1 MKDYLTLANSGV
13 LYLLASIMIVFVLI
27 QSGLFLRIAW
37 RRGLE
42 IGLTKEKMFQT
53 VKSSAIFAIVPSIPI
68 VISLIAMTPVLGT
81 PFSWMRLSIVGSN
94 SYELIAADI
103 GATSMG
109 VEGLGSSGYTPIVF
123 ANSMW
128 VMSLG
133 IIWGLL
139 TCVIFL
145 KKYQTKMASVKAK
158 DSHWSEIMIN
168 ALFFGMLSV
177 FLGKPLTAGGMQLA
191 VLLSSAVVMILF
203 TYIAKVLKANWLN
216 DFALSLSMIAGMGFA
231 ILFTSLNLFGGV

>member
-1 MKDYLTLANSGV
+1 MKDYLELANSGI
-13 LYLLASIMIVFVLI
+13 LYLLAGIMIVFVLV
-27 QSGLFLRIAW
+27 QSGLFLKIAW
-37 RRGLE
+37 KRGLE
-42 IGLTKEKMFQT
+42 IGLTREKMIQT
-53 VKSSAIFAIVPSIPI
+53 VKTSAVFAIVPSLPI

-109 VEGLGSSGYTPIVF
+109 IEGLGSSGYTSVVF

-128 VMSLG
+128 VMSIG

-139 TCVIFL
+139 TCVLFL
-145 KKYQTKMASVKAK
+145 KKYQNKMATVRAK
-158 DSHWSEIMIN
+158 DSRWSEIMIN

-177 FLGKPLTAGGMQLA
+177 FLGKPITSGGMELA
-191 VLLSSAVVMILF
+191 VLLSSGLMMILL
-203 TYIAKVLKANWLN
+203 TMIAKQLKQNWLN